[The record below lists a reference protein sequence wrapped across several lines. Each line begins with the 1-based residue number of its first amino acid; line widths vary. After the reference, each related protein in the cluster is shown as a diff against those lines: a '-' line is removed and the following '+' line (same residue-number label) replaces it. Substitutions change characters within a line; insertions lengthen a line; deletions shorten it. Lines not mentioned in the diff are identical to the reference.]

1 MVLHGVDAKRMRFHT
16 DLKNRRFDHIVFNF
30 PRGGFRGKEND
41 LPCTRSWCGVFFRNA
56 RHIVRQLGEV
66 HVIHKSGE
74 PYDSWDLEHL
84 ASESSFAMVD
94 KVPFQRE
101 DYPGYNQKR
110 GDGKRCNKPF
120 DLGACCTFKFQIRNL
135 KKLKQ
140 MNRRSRL
147 IPNLGGSNFH
157 PGHSVTDRGVFH
169 PVAPV
174 EARSWHHFSPL
185 AHTGSML
192 MSPQPYTVN
201 QCQRSGRCGSYPK
214 PVESCHPVVSMPGPC
229 LNDLPAQ
236 GGIPPPLPMS
246 RIPSPDLLAPREQP
260 WYQQRTI
267 LDHLGVDDYFF
278 AREHQMSL
286 QREYEMKRQVIP
298 LEHRHTDRESVEKLE
313 WLHRMI
319 TLYGRK

>member
-1 MVLHGVDAKRMRFHT
+1 M
-16 DLKNRRFDHIVFNF
+16 
-30 PRGGFRGKEND
+30 
-41 LPCTRSWCGVFFRNA
+41 WVFFRNA
-56 RHIVRQLGEV
+56 RHLVRQLGEV
-66 HVIHKSGE
+66 HVTHKSGE

-84 ASESSFAMVD
+84 ASESSFAMFD
-94 KVPFQRE
+94 KVPFRRE

-110 GDGKRCNKPF
+110 GDGKRCDKPF

-135 KKLKQ
+135 KKQKQ

-147 IPNLGGSNFH
+147 IPNLVGSNFH

-174 EARSWHHFSPL
+174 EARSWHHFSPP

-201 QCQRSGRCGSYPK
+201 QWQRSGFPLNSDGIVAGPYLHK
-214 PVESCHPVVSMPGPC
+214 QESCHPVVSMPGPC

-286 QREYEMKRQVIP
+286 QREYEMNRQVIP

-319 TLYGRK
+319 ALYGRK

>member
-1 MVLHGVDAKRMRFHT
+1 MWG
-16 DLKNRRFDHIVFNF
+16 
-30 PRGGFRGKEND
+30 
-41 LPCTRSWCGVFFRNA
+41 FFRNA

-66 HVIHKSGE
+66 HVTHKSGE
-74 PYDSWDLEHL
+74 PYGSWDLEHL

-214 PVESCHPVVSMPGPC
+214 PVVSSDGIAAGP
-229 LNDLPAQ
+229 
-236 GGIPPPLPMS
+236 
-246 RIPSPDLLAPREQP
+246 
-260 WYQQRTI
+260 Y
-267 LDHLGVDDYFF
+267 
-278 AREHQMSL
+278 
-286 QREYEMKRQVIP
+286 
-298 LEHRHTDRESVEKLE
+298 
-313 WLHRMI
+313 LH
-319 TLYGRK
+319 K